1 MVKLPELD
9 VVGVCALD
17 TKARSKPM
25 RNILNRLLEYGDFET
40 VIFGDNVILHEDVED
55 WPYCDF
61 LISFFSNGFPLDKAI
76 AYTKLHNPFLV
87 NSLEMQILLW
97 DRRLVLSLLDKAGVP
112 TPKRLTVSRDGGPRL
127 PEELAQSIEKAYCIN
142 LNLPAPEPDLSMPDE
157 DTIQVNGQVMQKPF
171 VEKPVD
177 GENHNI
183 NIYYDTA
190 HGGGGRRLFR
200 KVGNKSSEFDK
211 DLTKPRTEGSYI
223 YEQFMS
229 VDNAE
234 DVKVYTIGPDF
245 VHAETRKSPVVD
257 GVVRRN
263 TDGKEVRYIT
273 ELSREEKEMARK
285 VTVAFGQTIC
295 GFDLLRVDG
304 KSYVIDVNGW
314 SFVKG
319 NEYYYDNC
327 AKILSDMFHEVIR
340 KKWRL
345 SPILEPRPSIETSFE
360 NTWRLKGFLVV
371 FRHAD
376 RTPKQKM
383 KFTFKSQPFVDLLEG
398 STEEV
403 ILRQEHQLKLVATA
417 TAKAIEMG
425 SESRENLLPLKEILD
440 NKSSLP
446 GTKVQLK
453 PTFSKHD
460 GKLQKLQ
467 LIVKWGGE
475 FTHAALH
482 QSRDLGDN
490 MRKDIILMNRQLL
503 DNVKIYTSSER
514 RVRATADVFASSFL
528 NTTEIPE
535 DMLVTSKALLDDS
548 NAAKEPMDRAKAE
561 LRVLLE
567 EGNTKYVT
575 DYMWPDGMPEPR
587 VVVEKVI
594 ATLTRMRETMRKNWT
609 EMDVENIQTRW
620 CCHETANLFRER
632 WEKLFKE
639 CCDVERGNWDP
650 SKVSELYDS
659 LKYDA
664 LHNRPFLE
672 TIFVDPTAKEGEERS
687 LDELKDLFKMAS
699 ALFDLIAPQE
709 YGVNAEEK
717 LEIGLLTSLP
727 LLKKILSDLEDIKT
741 AEGPRTRFYFTK
753 ESHVHTLLNVVF
765 QSDLPTLIKRND
777 IPELDYLT
785 QITFEL
791 YERNNNPERRNSNS
805 PVSASPIRSSALQPE
820 KEYSLRISYSPGA
833 NYPNIMDLQ
842 MDAKHCLNVAR
853 RQVLTDFLPFNR
865 ALSSYKQHFKYSRID
880 EIERIIEERRYHYA
894 QEDETDEVG
903 EKVICNLGH
912 LAGSS
917 DNHHVQ

>member
-1 MVKLPELD
+1 MAPNEITPVPNINTQKSPNAPKIHTKF

-25 RNILNRLLEYGDFET
+25 RNILNRLLDRGDFET
-40 VIFGDNVILHEDVED
+40 VVFGDNVILNEDVED

-61 LISFFSNGFPLDKAI
+61 LISFFSNGFPLEKAI
-76 AYTKLHNPFLV
+76 AYTKLHNPFLI

-97 DRRLVLSLLDKAGVP
+97 DRRLVLSLLDAVGVP

-127 PEELAQSIEKAYCIN
+127 PEDLAASLAKSYGMNVNQPVPTHEAKMIDS
-142 LNLPAPEPDLSMPDE
+142 
-157 DTIQVNGQVMQKPF
+157 DTIEVDGKTMKKPY

-183 NIYYDTA
+183 NIYYDKA

-200 KVGNKSSEFDK
+200 KVGNKSSEYDK
-211 DLTKPRTEGSYI
+211 ELSHPRTEGSYI

-234 DVKVYTIGPDF
+234 DVKVYTIGPNF

-273 ELSREEKEMARK
+273 ELSPDEKEMARK
-285 VTVAFGQTIC
+285 ITIAFGQTIC
-295 GFDLLRVDG
+295 GFDLLRVG
-304 KSYVIDVNGW
+304 GRSYVIDVNGW

-319 NEYYYDNC
+319 NDNYYDNC

-345 SPILEPRPSIETSFE
+345 SPVQELRPSIETSFE

-383 KFTFKSQPFVDLLEG
+383 KFTFKSQPFMDLLGG

-403 ILRQEHQLKLVATA
+403 ILRQEHQLKLVAQA
-417 TAKAIEMG
+417 TAKAIEIG

-453 PTFSKHD
+453 PSINKED
-460 GKLQKLQ
+460 GKVQKLQ

-490 MRKDIILMNRQLL
+490 MRKDIIVMNRQLL

-528 NTTEIPE
+528 NTAEIPKN
-535 DMLVTSKALLDDS
+535 MVVTSKALLDDS
-548 NAAKEPMDRAKAE
+548 NAAKEPMDKAKAE
-561 LRVLLE
+561 LRELLKE
-567 EGNTKYVT
+567 EGNQANWR
-575 DYMWPDGMPEPR
+575 DYMWPKDIPEPR
-587 VVVEKVI
+587 IVVDRVI
-594 ATLTRMRETMRKNWT
+594 DILHRMRDTMHKNWT
-609 EMDVENIQTRW
+609 KLDVDNIQARW
-620 CCHETANLFRER
+620 CCNETANLYRER

-639 CCDVERGNWDP
+639 CCDVEKGHWDP

-664 LHNRPFLE
+664 LHNRTFLE
-672 TIFVDPTAKEGEERS
+672 TIFVDPNAKAGEAGS
-687 LDELKDLFKMAS
+687 LEELKELFKMAS

-709 YGVNAEEK
+709 YGVTAEEK

-727 LLKKILSDLEDIKT
+727 LLRKILSDLEDIRT

-765 QSDLPTLIKRND
+765 QSQLPTLLQRND

-791 YERNNNPERRNSNS
+791 YERNINPDRRSSHSTS
-805 PVSASPIRSSALQPE
+805 PVAGSPLTSSPARSSPIQPE

-853 RQVLTDFLPFNR
+853 RR
-865 ALSSYKQHFKYSRID
+865 
-880 EIERIIEERRYHYA
+880 
-894 QEDETDEVG
+894 
-903 EKVICNLGH
+903 
-912 LAGSS
+912 
-917 DNHHVQ
+917 